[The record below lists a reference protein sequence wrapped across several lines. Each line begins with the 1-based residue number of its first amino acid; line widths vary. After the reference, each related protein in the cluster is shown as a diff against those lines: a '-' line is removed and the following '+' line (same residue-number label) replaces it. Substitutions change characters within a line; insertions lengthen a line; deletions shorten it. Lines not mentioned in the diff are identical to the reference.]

1 MGIEDV
7 VREAIRSSFG
17 IDYKEAIPL
26 SRPKK
31 PEFGDMS
38 TSVAFQLAKRLGSS
52 PNVISEK
59 IAKELASTSELFER
73 VTTQGGYIN
82 FHFGKTFFS
91 KLIGD
96 IISGKLAS
104 LVRRLSDGEFVQIEY
119 VSANPTGPLNVVS
132 ARAAAVGSSLVN
144 ILRRVGYDVKGE
156 YYLNDAGNQ
165 VRLLTESLR
174 ARIKQLKGERADIPD
189 EGYHGEY
196 LLDYARDAIEENV
209 PDDRLSDWIL
219 SRITD
224 DIKETLKRFG
234 VCFDSWVSEREL
246 RSSGR
251 VEKLISEL
259 DKKHLVYEKDGA
271 IWFAATSLDP
281 ESEQDYVLVKSDG
294 EYSYFAVDIA
304 YHLDKFQRGFSHVW
318 DIWGPDHHGH
328 IKRMQLALR
337 SLGYD
342 RAFSAILLQ
351 QVNIVEEGKRRKM
364 SKRRGELV
372 TLNELLGEIDTDVA
386 RFFFLDRR
394 VGAHLDFDL
403 ELARK
408 ESEENPVYYVKYA
421 HARIRSIE
429 RLAGLRGITPGSIEN
444 LLGIPEFLH
453 LARRVA
459 EYPDVIVRTA
469 RELETHILTD
479 YLLALSRDF
488 HHFYHIHRV
497 ITGDR
502 ERSSGMLSLV
512 LAVAEVIKDGLAL
525 LGIEAPERM

>member
-1 MGIEDV
+1 MGIEDA

-26 SRPKK
+26 FRPKK
-31 PEFGDMS
+31 PEFGDIS
-38 TSVAFQLAKRLGSS
+38 TSVAFQLAKKVGS
-52 PNVISEK
+52 PPDVVSEK
-59 IAKELASTSELFER
+59 IARKLASRTEMFEN
-73 VTTQGGYIN
+73 VSAQGGYIN

-91 KLIGD
+91 KLIKD
-96 IISGKLAS
+96 VISGKLPS
-104 LVRRLSDGEFVQIEY
+104 LIPKLSGGEYVQIEY

-144 ILRRVGYDVKGE
+144 ILKRVGYDVKGE

-165 VRLLTESLR
+165 IRLLTESLE
-174 ARIKQLKGERADIPD
+174 ARIKQLQGEEAEVPE

-196 LLDYARDAIEENV
+196 LLDYAREAIDEGV

-219 SRITD
+219 SRITSE
-224 DIKETLKRFG
+224 IKETLERFG
-234 VCFDSWVSEREL
+234 VHFDNWVSEREL
-246 RSSGR
+246 RSSGK
-251 VEKLISEL
+251 VKKLVSEL
-259 DKKHLVYEKDGA
+259 DKKHLVYKKNGA
-271 IWFAATSLDP
+271 VWFAATSLDP
-281 ESEQDYVLVKSDG
+281 KSEQDYVLVKSDG

-304 YHLDKFQRGFSHVW
+304 YHLDKFQRGFAHVW

-337 SLGYD
+337 AFGYEK
-342 RAFSAILLQ
+342 AFSVILLQ

-372 TLNELLGEIDTDVA
+372 TLNELLDEIDADVA

-394 VGAHLDFDL
+394 AGSHLDFDL
-403 ELARK
+403 DLARK

-429 RLAGLRGITPGSIEN
+429 RLAKLRGITPGSIEN
-444 LLGIPEFLH
+444 LLEIPEFLH

-459 EYPDVIVRTA
+459 EYPDIVARTA
-469 RELETHILTD
+469 RELEPHVLTD

-488 HHFYHIHRV
+488 HHFYHVYRV
-497 ITGDR
+497 ITEDR
-502 ERSSGMLSLV
+502 ERSGGMLSLV